1 MNQSIILLPYE
12 GVRFE
17 APYGEGTVRFGDTA
31 ESVRK
36 VLGSPEN
43 DPSEETL
50 FFHNANI
57 QIHIGEGG
65 VHFIE
70 FAANPKKDGVAVCLE
85 GHNLAGINAIDC
97 VALLKQLNGD
107 GSVAEDE
114 APESYAFQT
123 LGLTVWQ
130 EVSYQGRLD
139 ELNEAK
145 AKGDDEELEYLE
157 EEAALA
163 EHFDSVAIGSQEYMK
178 DYF

>member
-1 MNQSIILLPYE
+1 M
-12 GVRFE
+12 
-17 APYGEGTVRFGDTA
+17 
-31 ESVRK
+31 
-36 VLGSPEN
+36 
-43 DPSEETL
+43 
-50 FFHNANI
+50 
-57 QIHIGEGG
+57 
-65 VHFIE
+65 
-70 FAANPKKDGVAVCLE
+70 
-85 GHNLAGINAIDC
+85 
-97 VALLKQLNGD
+97 ALLKQLNGD